1 MTPPGSGRDAPPR
14 GSDVPPHRARERA
27 ERDAV
32 TRRRPDRGRDEDRIG
47 AVARELFGFVGAALY
62 LHDPMA
68 A

>member
-1 MTPPGSGRDAPPR
+1 MTATGTKVSSGTRFPFNRDR
-14 GSDVPPHRARERA
+14 TERA

-47 AVARELFGFVGAALY
+47 AVARELVGFVGAALY